1 MFHRAFTHLAATT
14 FLFVASL
21 SSGRAGTI
29 LFTQPPTPA
38 DEMYTTWE
46 SESGP
51 DGVLGR
57 TYDNFA
63 LPEASVIGSVI
74 WVGNYIDS
82 MVPARNPAGGD
93 ATSFEISFWSN
104 DHGLP
109 GTMLATSTI
118 AVGATHQTALAKTK
132 FELSTGNLVTIPQ
145 YAYNATLTTPFA
157 ADAGRTYWISIVAN
171 TPTDQPLWAWKSG
184 TGGNKNSIQDFD
196 GTRYVRQLDRSFALE
211 SAAPAKITVNATV
224 PITHLDEMLPGIFTI
239 KSSEP
244 SAVATVIHYTLK
256 GTAVNGEDYVRLPGM
271 IKIKAHATAAT
282 VRIVPKGTLA
292 GDVSKTVKL
301 VLDPSPAY
309 TVGAK
314 AKALVT
320 IDQ

>member
-1 MFHRAFTHLAATT
+1 MFHRALTYLAPTL
-14 FLFVASL
+14 LFVASL

-29 LFTQPPTPA
+29 LFTQPPSPA
-38 DEMYTTWE
+38 GDIYTTWE

-51 DGVLGR
+51 EGVLGR

-63 LPEASVIGSVI
+63 LASAGVIGSVV
-74 WVGNYIDS
+74 WVGDYVDTTD
-82 MVPARNPAGGD
+82 ATKNPASPD
-93 ATSFEISFWSN
+93 VTSFEISFWSN
-104 DHGLP
+104 DQGLP
-109 GTMLATSTI
+109 GTLLATSTVAI
-118 AVGATHQTALAKTK
+118 SATNQTAFGTTK
-132 FELSTGNLVTIPQ
+132 FELSTGDVVTIPQ

-157 ADAGRTYWISIVAN
+157 ADAGRTYWISIVAD

-184 TGGNKNSIQDFD
+184 TGGNKMSIQDFD

-211 SAAPAKITVNATV
+211 SATPAKITVNATV
-224 PITHLDEMLPGIFTI
+224 PITHLGESPGIFTI

-256 GTAVNGEDYVRLPGM
+256 GTAVNGEDYDRLTGM
-271 IKIKAHATAAT
+271 VKIKAHATTAM
-282 VRIVPKGTLA
+282 VRIVPKGTLE
-292 GDVSKTVKL
+292 GDAMKMVRL

-314 AKALVT
+314 DKALVT
-320 IDQ
+320 IDK